1 MLRAVLLLVALL
13 ILLVIGAV
21 WLGLLDLN
29 QTQNAQ
35 APKFEV
41 NTTRPRSAP
50 PRPTSRCGGEDGDS
64 SGRGAERQHGRRAG
78 EPAIGF
84 PPARAASRRSG

>member
-1 MLRAVLLLVALL
+1 MLRAVLLLVALI

-21 WLGLLDLN
+21 WLGLIDLN

-41 NTTRPRSAP
+41 KVNPVEVGTTTKNVQVEVPRVSVV
-50 PRPTSRCGGEDGDS
+50 GGEQ
-64 SGRGAERQHGRRAG
+64 ANQQ
-78 EPAIGF
+78 
-84 PPARAASRRSG
+84 

>member
-1 MLRAVLLLVALL
+1 MLRAVLMIVALL

-21 WLGLLDLN
+21 WLGLVNLN

-41 NTTRPRSAP
+41 KVNPVEVGTTTKNVQIEVPSVRKVFSSAP
-50 PRPTSRCGGEDGDS
+50 
-64 SGRGAERQHGRRAG
+64 
-78 EPAIGF
+78 
-84 PPARAASRRSG
+84 

>member
-1 MLRAVLLLVALL
+1 MLRALLLIVALL

-35 APKFEV
+35 APKFEMKV
-41 NTTRPRSAP
+41 NPVTVGTTNVQIEVPRVEV
-50 PRPTSRCGGEDGDS
+50 GDGN
-64 SGRGAERQHGRRAG
+64 AQAN
-78 EPAIGF
+78 AQ
-84 PPARAASRRSG
+84 

>member
-1 MLRAVLLLVALL
+1 MLRAVLLLVALI

-41 NTTRPRSAP
+41 KVNPVTVGTTTTNVQVEVPRVEVG
-50 PRPTSRCGGEDGDS
+50 GGEQ
-64 SGRGAERQHGRRAG
+64 ANQQ
-78 EPAIGF
+78 
-84 PPARAASRRSG
+84 

>member
-13 ILLVIGAV
+13 ILLGIGAV
-21 WLGLLDLN
+21 WLGLVDLN

-41 NTTRPRSAP
+41 KVNPVTVGTTTTNVQLEVPKVQV
-50 PRPTSRCGGEDGDS
+50 GDGEQ
-64 SGRGAERQHGRRAG
+64 ANQQ
-78 EPAIGF
+78 
-84 PPARAASRRSG
+84 

>member
-13 ILLVIGAV
+13 VLLLIGAV
-21 WLGLLDLN
+21 WLGLVDLN

-41 NTTRPRSAP
+41 KVNPVEVGTTTTNVQVEVPSV
-50 PRPTSRCGGEDGDS
+50 SVGGGEQ
-64 SGRGAERQHGRRAG
+64 ANQQ
-78 EPAIGF
+78 
-84 PPARAASRRSG
+84 

>member
-1 MLRAVLLLVALL
+1 MLRAILLIVALL

-21 WLGLLDLN
+21 WLNLIDLN

-41 NTTRPRSAP
+41 KVNPVTVGTTTTNVQLEVPRVEV
-50 PRPTSRCGGEDGDS
+50 GGSEQ
-64 SGRGAERQHGRRAG
+64 ANQQ
-78 EPAIGF
+78 
-84 PPARAASRRSG
+84 

>member
-1 MLRAVLLLVALL
+1 MLRAVLMLVALI

-29 QTQNAQ
+29 QTQSAQ

-41 NTTRPRSAP
+41 KVNPVEVGTTTTNVQVEVPSVKV
-50 PRPTSRCGGEDGDS
+50 GGNEQ
-64 SGRGAERQHGRRAG
+64 ANQQ
-78 EPAIGF
+78 
-84 PPARAASRRSG
+84 

>member
-1 MLRAVLLLVALL
+1 MLRAILLIVALI
-13 ILLVIGAV
+13 ILLAIGAV

-41 NTTRPRSAP
+41 KVNPVEVGTTTKNVQIELPSV
-50 PRPTSRCGGEDGDS
+50 SVGGNEQ
-64 SGRGAERQHGRRAG
+64 ANQQ
-78 EPAIGF
+78 
-84 PPARAASRRSG
+84 

>member
-13 ILLVIGAV
+13 ILLAIGAV

-41 NTTRPRSAP
+41 KVNPVEVGTTTKNVQVEVPRVSV
-50 PRPTSRCGGEDGDS
+50 G
-64 SGRGAERQHGRRAG
+64 GAEQANQQ
-78 EPAIGF
+78 
-84 PPARAASRRSG
+84 

>member
-1 MLRAVLLLVALL
+1 MLRALLLLVALV

-35 APKFEV
+35 APKFEMKV
-41 NTTRPRSAP
+41 NTPQVGTTTANVQVPVVKTETRQVEVPSV
-50 PRPTSRCGGEDGDS
+50 SVGGSEQ
-64 SGRGAERQHGRRAG
+64 ANRQ
-78 EPAIGF
+78 
-84 PPARAASRRSG
+84 

>member
-1 MLRAVLLLVALL
+1 MLRAVLLLVALV

-35 APKFEV
+35 APRFQVKVNPVEMGTTTKNVQVEV
-41 NTTRPRSAP
+41 PRVSV
-50 PRPTSRCGGEDGDS
+50 GGSEQGN
-64 SGRGAERQHGRRAG
+64 QQ
-78 EPAIGF
+78 
-84 PPARAASRRSG
+84 

>member
-1 MLRAVLLLVALL
+1 MLRALLLIVALI

-21 WLGLLDLN
+21 WLGLVDLN

-41 NTTRPRSAP
+41 KVNPVTVGTTTANVQVPVVKTETRQVEVPGV
-50 PRPTSRCGGEDGDS
+50 TVGGQEQ
-64 SGRGAERQHGRRAG
+64 ANQQ
-78 EPAIGF
+78 
-84 PPARAASRRSG
+84 

>member
-21 WLGLLDLN
+21 WFGLLDLN
-29 QTQNAQ
+29 QTQDAQ

-41 NTTRPRSAP
+41 KVNPVTVGTTTTNVQVEVPRVEVG
-50 PRPTSRCGGEDGDS
+50 GGEQ
-64 SGRGAERQHGRRAG
+64 ANQQ
-78 EPAIGF
+78 
-84 PPARAASRRSG
+84 

>member
-1 MLRAVLLLVALL
+1 MLRAILLLVALL

-21 WLGLLDLN
+21 WLGLIDLN

-41 NTTRPRSAP
+41 KVNPVTVGTTTTNVQVEVPRVEVG
-50 PRPTSRCGGEDGDS
+50 GGEQ
-64 SGRGAERQHGRRAG
+64 ANQQ
-78 EPAIGF
+78 
-84 PPARAASRRSG
+84 

>member
-1 MLRAVLLLVALL
+1 MLRAVLLIVALI

-21 WLGLLDLN
+21 WLGLIDLN

-41 NTTRPRSAP
+41 KVNPVEVGTTTKNVQLEVPSVKVG
-50 PRPTSRCGGEDGDS
+50 GGET
-64 SGRGAERQHGRRAG
+64 ANQQ
-78 EPAIGF
+78 
-84 PPARAASRRSG
+84 

>member
-1 MLRAVLLLVALL
+1 MLRAILLIVALL

-21 WLGLLDLN
+21 WLNLIDLT

-41 NTTRPRSAP
+41 KVNPVEVGTTTKNVQVEVPRVSVG
-50 PRPTSRCGGEDGDS
+50 GGEQ
-64 SGRGAERQHGRRAG
+64 ANQQ
-78 EPAIGF
+78 
-84 PPARAASRRSG
+84 

>member
-1 MLRAVLLLVALL
+1 MLRAVLLIVALL

-35 APKFEV
+35 APQFEV
-41 NTTRPRSAP
+41 KVNPIEVGTTTKNVQVEVPRVSVGGSESAN
-50 PRPTSRCGGEDGDS
+50 
-64 SGRGAERQHGRRAG
+64 QQ
-78 EPAIGF
+78 
-84 PPARAASRRSG
+84 